1 MAKGGQG
8 SAVTSP
14 GGPPLSQEIA
24 NLKKTIEDKNKEV
37 STLKSQLE
45 EKENLIIEK
54 EKIINDTVS
63 FLLTP
68 GYPSTYL
75 LTSKAFFDI

>member
-1 MAKGGQG
+1 MYLYQQIDLHEANQRLAKGGQG

-37 STLKSQLE
+37 SALKAQLE

-63 FLLTP
+63 FL
-68 GYPSTYL
+68 S
-75 LTSKAFFDI
+75 

>member
-24 NLKKTIEDKNKEV
+24 ILKKTIEEKNKAVAE
-37 STLKSQLE
+37 LKSQLE
-45 EKENLIIEK
+45 EKEKIIIEK
-54 EKIINDTVS
+54 EKIINDAVS
-63 FLLTP
+63 FASLLTP
-68 GYPSTYL
+68 PPTKDYL
-75 LTSKAFFDI
+75 LTQ